1 VYLSTWRVDRIE
13 ANIPNQHHRYILGS
27 IVRLRTSAYFEAVP
41 VVLGTIALL
50 ACLHPARPAVSLDP
64 VVTLRDA

>member
-1 VYLSTWRVDRIE
+1 VHLSTWRVDGIE
-13 ANIPNQHHRYILGS
+13 ANIPNQHRRYILGS
-27 IVRLRTSAYFEAVP
+27 IVVSASSAYFEAVP

-50 ACLHPARPAVSLDP
+50 ACLHPARRAASLDP